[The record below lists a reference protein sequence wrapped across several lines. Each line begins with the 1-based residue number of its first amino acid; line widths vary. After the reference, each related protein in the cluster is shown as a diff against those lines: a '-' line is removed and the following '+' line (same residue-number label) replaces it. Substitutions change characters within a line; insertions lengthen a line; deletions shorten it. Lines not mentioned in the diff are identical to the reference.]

1 MTRARMGGLAAML
14 LPLAFVLASRIV
26 GLGRELIISAGFG
39 LSAATD
45 AFYQLSA
52 IPTYLITYVTGP
64 FATAYIV
71 WATGARA
78 LPETRQLP
86 IMRRWTAVA
95 SVLVASV
102 FLVGVAVITGVHGH
116 ARDMIAAAMMA
127 IACVMLG
134 RVGLGTAVS
143 NARGRFGR
151 AQGLLF
157 ANNLTFVL
165 LLGLGA
171 LLGPGGDVLL
181 VLCGAFCVASLVA
194 AGFAQRALLPQ
205 EAAEP
210 ADPSANAEATRR
222 SIRRDLL
229 PNLLYAS
236 VETGAFL
243 LTQSVVLVLASSS
256 GVGTTSAA
264 SLAQRLCLTA
274 NGLFVNPLSNMAMVH
289 TSRRKG
295 TDQRGYATRI
305 VLTTLAALAA
315 VAILLVVA
323 RRWLPELAEHGG
335 RFSRS
340 NAELL
345 AALIPAYALW
355 LVAQGTSLML
365 SRLSFTL
372 GHARLYTVLTTAGYL
387 VANLARVLSW
397 WKLGFVA
404 AVAAGAAIEL
414 AVALA
419 VLALVARHPR
429 RQASMPTELQGA
441 QA

>member
-1 MTRARMGGLAAML
+1 
-14 LPLAFVLASRIV
+14 
-26 GLGRELIISAGFG
+26 
-39 LSAATD
+39 
-45 AFYQLSA
+45 
-52 IPTYLITYVTGP
+52 VTGP

-71 WATGARA
+71 WATSARA
-78 LPETRQLP
+78 LPEAQQLP
-86 IMRRWTAVA
+86 VMRRWTGSA
-95 SVLVASV
+95 SVLIALI
-102 FLVGVAVITGVHGH
+102 FMIGAAMITGVRGH
-116 ARDMIAAAMMA
+116 ADDMAAAAMMA
-127 IACVMLG
+127 VACVMLG
-134 RVGLGTAVS
+134 RVGLGAAVS

-171 LLGPGGDVLL
+171 LLGARGDVLL
-181 VLCGAFCVASLVA
+181 VLSGAFCVASLVA
-194 AGFAQRALLPQ
+194 AGFSQRALRPI
-205 EAAEP
+205 ETAGPHDPIVDAET
-210 ADPSANAEATRR
+210 TRL

-243 LTQSVVLVLASSS
+243 LTQSVVLVLASFS

-289 TSRRKG
+289 TSRRQG
-295 TDQRGYATRI
+295 GDQRAFATRV
-305 VLTTLAALAA
+305 VLVTLAALAT
-315 VAILLVVA
+315 VSVVLIVA

-365 SRLSFTL
+365 SRLSFML
-372 GHARLYTVLTTAGYL
+372 GHARLFTALTTAGYL

-397 WKLGFVA
+397 WKVSFVA

-414 AVALA
+414 TVALTIL
-419 VLALVARHPR
+419 VLVAKHRSR
-429 RQASMPTELQGA
+429 DEIASMELQGA

>member
-1 MTRARMGGLAAML
+1 MNRARLRAIAAVL
-14 LPLAFVLASRIV
+14 LPLAFVLASRFV

-78 LPETRQLP
+78 LPEAAQLP
-86 IMRRWTAVA
+86 LMRRWATIA
-95 SVLVASV
+95 SVAIALA
-102 FLVGVAVITGVHGH
+102 FLIGAIVIGGVHERPQDL
-116 ARDMIAAAMMA
+116 AAAAMMA
-127 IACVMLG
+127 GACVMLG
-134 RVGLGTAVS
+134 RVGLGAAVS

-165 LLGLGA
+165 LLGAGA
-171 LLGPGGDVLL
+171 LLSARGNVLL
-181 VLCGAFCVASLVA
+181 LLCGAFCIASLVA
-194 AGFAQRALLPQ
+194 AGFAQRALRPVDT
-205 EAAEP
+205 
-210 ADPSANAEATRR
+210 ADPRGEIVDVDATRR

-236 VETGAFL
+236 IETGGFL
-243 LTQSVVLVLASSS
+243 LTQSVVLVLASAS

-289 TSRRKG
+289 TARR
-295 TDQRGYATRI
+295 DERARRAFATRV
-305 VLTTLAALAA
+305 VLATLAALAV
-315 VAILLVVA
+315 VALALVVA
-323 RRWLPELAEHGG
+323 RRWLPELAAHGG
-335 RFSRS
+335 HFSRA
-340 NAELL
+340 NADLL
-345 AALIPAYALW
+345 AALIPGYALW

-372 GHARLYTVLTTAGYL
+372 GHARFYTALTTAGYV

-397 WKLGFVA
+397 WQFGFVA

-414 AVALA
+414 GVALTILM
-419 VLALVARHPR
+419 VIVR
-429 RQASMPTELQGA
+429 RPESNASMSNALRGA

>member
-1 MTRARMGGLAAML
+1 MTRTRMAGLAAVL
-14 LPLAFVLASRIV
+14 LPLAFVLASRVV

-39 LSAATD
+39 LSVETD

-52 IPTYLITYVTGP
+52 VPTYLITYVTGP

-71 WATGARA
+71 WATSARA
-78 LPETRQLP
+78 LPEARQLP
-86 IMRRWTAVA
+86 LMQRWTGAA
-95 SVLVASV
+95 SILVALV
-102 FLVGVAVITGVHGH
+102 FLTGAAVITGVRGH
-116 ARDMIAAAMMA
+116 ARDMAAAAMMA
-127 IACVMLG
+127 VACVMLG
-134 RVGLGTAVS
+134 RVGLGAAVS

-171 LLGPGGDVLL
+171 LLGAQGDVLL

-194 AGFAQRALLPQ
+194 AGFAQRALRPV
-205 EAAEP
+205 EATRHHGSVADAE
-210 ADPSANAEATRR
+210 ETRR

-289 TSRRKG
+289 TSRRQG
-295 TDQRGYATRI
+295 RDERAFATRI
-305 VLTTLAALAA
+305 VLGTLAALAA
-315 VAILLVVA
+315 VAIVLVVA

-372 GHARLYTVLTTAGYL
+372 GHARLFTVLTTAGYI

-397 WKLGFVA
+397 WKVDFVA

-414 AVALA
+414 TVALTIL
-419 VLALVARHPR
+419 VLVART
-429 RQASMPTELQGA
+429 RQQETIVSTEFQGA